1 MIELSHYLWDAVPLY
16 GTDIMAEKNQ
26 SLERSVA
33 ILDCFT
39 LETPV
44 LGVRDAA
51 RKANLSSSTA
61 GRLMAAMKDLGIL
74 NQDPETLAYMIG
86 SKVLAW
92 SGIYMVTSDVRSLSL
107 PIMVRLQ
114 EQTRETISLYVMEGN
129 DRVCVERL
137 ESPETVRIVARV
149 GRRIPLYAGSAGK
162 VFLAYL
168 PVARRDEILAN
179 NKLIPMTRRTITD
192 LDELKTNL
200 SKILRQGYAVSKGE
214 WVLEASGVAA
224 PIFDQFGRISAALT
238 ISGPSQRFTE
248 EKIHEIA
255 ALVKPAAGE
264 ISRELGYTRLKIN
277 E

>member
-1 MIELSHYLWDAVPLY
+1 M
-16 GTDIMAEKNQ
+16 TDKNQ
-26 SLERSVA
+26 SLERAVN

-39 LETPV
+39 LEEPV
-44 LGVRDAA
+44 MGVREVA
-51 RKANLSSSTA
+51 RKANLSSSTT
-61 GRLMAAMKDLGIL
+61 GRLMAALKELGIL
-74 NQDPETLAYMIG
+74 NQDPETLAYMMG

-92 SGIYMVTSDVRSLSL
+92 AGIYTVTSDVRTLAL
-107 PIMVRLQ
+107 PVMVRLQ

-162 VFLAYL
+162 VFLAFL
-168 PVARRDEILAN
+168 SESRREKLLAGIE
-179 NKLIPMTRRTITD
+179 LVPMTRRTITD

-200 SKILRQGYAVSKGE
+200 HKIQRQGYAVSKGE

-224 PIFDQFGRISAALT
+224 PIFDQFGRITAALT

-255 ALVKPAAGE
+255 ALVKPAAEE
-264 ISRELGYTRLKIN
+264 ISRELGYYPRQV
-277 E
+277 

>member
-1 MIELSHYLWDAVPLY
+1 
-16 GTDIMAEKNQ
+16 MADKNQ

-39 LETPV
+39 LDAPV
-44 LGVRDAA
+44 MGIREVA

-61 GRLMAAMKDLGIL
+61 GRLMAAMKELGIL
-74 NQDPETLAYMIG
+74 NQDPETLAYMMG
-86 SKVLAW
+86 SRVLAW
-92 SGIYMVTSDVRSLSL
+92 AGIYTVTSDVRTLSL
-107 PIMVRLQ
+107 PVMVRLQ

-137 ESPETVRIVARV
+137 ESSETVRIVARV

-168 PVARRDEILAN
+168 PESRRDEILAGI
-179 NKLIPMTRRTITD
+179 KLIPMTKRTITD

-200 SKILRQGYAVSKGE
+200 YKIQRQGYAVSKGE

-224 PIFDQFGRISAALT
+224 PIFDQFERISAALT

-255 ALVKPAAGE
+255 ALVKPAAEE
-264 ISRELGYTRLKIN
+264 ISRELGYYPPQA
-277 E
+277 

>member
-1 MIELSHYLWDAVPLY
+1 
-16 GTDIMAEKNQ
+16 
-26 SLERSVA
+26 
-33 ILDCFT
+33 
-39 LETPV
+39 
-44 LGVRDAA
+44 
-51 RKANLSSSTA
+51 
-61 GRLMAAMKDLGIL
+61 
-74 NQDPETLAYMIG
+74 
-86 SKVLAW
+86 
-92 SGIYMVTSDVRSLSL
+92 
-107 PIMVRLQ
+107 
-114 EQTRETISLYVMEGN
+114 MEGN